1 MRNKIDLLV
10 LMAAIITL
18 TISCRKSESYS
29 EYNKQLD
36 NKYINQL
43 IISGDNLWVIS
54 SDISSFVDIVA
65 VIPPYQISL
74 YDQVNGNFI
83 INDTIPAIR
92 SFALDNNLTPFITT
106 FDNRVLKLKGDLSF
120 VQLLTIPKQYYIQCM
135 IFDSDNNLL
144 LGTNSG
150 GLYVYNKYD
159 TLRFNTSNS
168 ILTSDF
174 VVSLARDSRS
184 DVWFVQGTDLF
195 KVGESHAISKDQST
209 FPDHLGSA
217 FDLSA
222 DKDNALWVSRWDGIS
237 FLIYR
242 KSATGQWATI
252 DPPPSSGS
260 HVLRLLKADNKG
272 TVWIVYSNYPKDILA
287 YYNSGNW
294 VEIQIPLSEITI
306 TDVETFGNE
315 IIIGTSRGIYRMPM
329 Q

>member
-1 MRNKIDLLV
+1 MRNKINLLV
-10 LMAAIITL
+10 LIIGIITL

-36 NKYINQL
+36 YKYINQL

-54 SDISSFVDIVA
+54 SDTLSFGDFVA

-74 YDQVNGNFI
+74 FDQINGNFI

-106 FDNRVLKLKGDLSF
+106 FDNRVLKLNGDLSL
-120 VQLLTIPKQYYIQCM
+120 VQLLTIPKKYYIQSM
-135 IFDSDNNLL
+135 IFDSSNSLL

-150 GLYVYNKYD
+150 GFYVYNWYD

-174 VVSLARDSRS
+174 VVSMARDSRS

-195 KVGESHAISKDQST
+195 KIGENHALSKDQST

-217 FDLSA
+217 FDLSS
-222 DKDNALWVSRWDGIS
+222 DKDNALWVSRWDGNF
-237 FLIYR
+237 FLIFK
-242 KSATGQWATI
+242 KSVNGQWATV
-252 DPPPSSGS
+252 DPPQSSGS
-260 HVLRLLKADNKG
+260 RVLRLLKADNKG
-272 TVWIVYSNYPKDILA
+272 TIWIVYSNYPKDILA
-287 YYNSGNW
+287 YYNSGKW
-294 VEIQIPLSEITI
+294 VEIQIPLSKITI
-306 TDVETFGNE
+306 TDVETFRNE

-329 Q
+329 